1 MLLSALAEVIE
12 RLQSRHRADPLH
24 RREKD
29 VLLLL
34 PGLLSCHNA
43 YIWQMLEFMLKH
55 TVTII
60 DCDHI
65 SEAPMAHGPQG
76 ACYSPQTGKN
86 QGGGKE
92 LEGSSKPAL
101 SAGRYNSKVEK

>member
-43 YIWQMLEFMLKH
+43 YI
-55 TVTII
+55 
-60 DCDHI
+60 
-65 SEAPMAHGPQG
+65 
-76 ACYSPQTGKN
+76 
-86 QGGGKE
+86 
-92 LEGSSKPAL
+92 
-101 SAGRYNSKVEK
+101 